1 MATTI
6 EYNIKVNDG
15 GATRT
20 VSQIE
25 MELHELNEEI
35 KDVDVNSDVFK
46 KAAKN
51 IQALT
56 KELDEANLA
65 IAGVTDED
73 KIRGFQGAIDI
84 VGGSV
89 AGLTGAIGLLGLES
103 EEFEKFTAYAANAIA
118 FSEGIRTAA
127 QGLVDLREVVLKAK
141 AANDAFNLSLLRN
154 PLVIVG
160 AALAALVAGLVE
172 YAHRLTPAVSRTETF
187 TNFLLSMGNASRF
200 AALQAQSLVDAQ
212 KEIASEETLLRLD
225 RSIQVLQA
233 FGQNTIDLQIQL
245 AEKQLEEL
253 EKGSEEYDDKL
264 TEILVLRAQKTKKAE
279 EDRAVAEQN
288 AYAKELERLQLKW
301 ELEQEAEGF
310 RQEYYEMF
318 GKESAMTFT
327 EAFNKTVEENVFDPN
342 DVLVMD
348 EYDPDNDPVLQG
360 LIEQGKQIREN
371 NVQIRKDQLEQVEE
385 EKANWQQRF
394 SIVSQ
399 GLDAIT
405 ELQNSSFELTMD
417 RLSRERDEVL
427 GNTSLTQEERERA
440 IAEIEAKER
449 KAQIQ
454 KIKRDR
460 DAFTIK
466 QTLVAAELVLE
477 ATSTA
482 QKQILMAQLS
492 AAEAV
497 NAGKSLAIEGAVQ
510 TGKASMSIGAFMA
523 ALGPLGI
530 AAFGVA
536 IAGVIASIIA
546 ARRAAKSQIAG
557 LGVSS
562 DLGDLSS
569 VVTPNAPVSAQMDQ
583 TPMIPTG
590 ISAEDIF
597 NQQAPVRAYV
607 LEGDVADS
615 SEAAAKLNQRRTL
628 G

>member
-6 EYNIKVNDG
+6 EYNIKVNDA

-20 VSQIE
+20 VNAIE
-25 MELHELNEEI
+25 EELEQVNSELKSLE
-35 KDVDVNSDVFK
+35 VNSDAFN
-46 KAAKN
+46 KAAKKS
-51 IQALT
+51 QALT
-56 KELDEANLA
+56 KELEKTELA

-73 KIRGFQGAIDI
+73 KIRGFQGAIDV

-127 QGLVDLREVVLKAK
+127 QGLVDLREVMKKAT
-141 AANDAFNLSLLRN
+141 AASNAFNLSLLKN
-154 PLVIVG
+154 PLVLVG

-200 AALQAQSLVDAQ
+200 AALQAQSLADAQ
-212 KEIASEETLLRLD
+212 AEISSDETNLRLE
-225 RSIQVLQA
+225 RSVAVLTA
-233 FGQNTIDLQIQL
+233 LGQETIDLQIQL

-253 EKGSEEYDDKL
+253 EKGSEEYEDKL
-264 TEILVLRAQKTKKAE
+264 TEILVLRAQKTKKLE
-279 EDRAVAEQN
+279 EDRATAEQE
-288 AYAKELERLQLKW
+288 AYQAELARLQGEW

-318 GKESAMTFT
+318 GKESAMSFT
-327 EAFNKTVEENVFDPN
+327 EAFNKTVEENVFDP
-342 DVLVMD
+342 DSVLVLD
-348 EYDPDNDPVLQG
+348 EFDPEEDPTFQALVKQG
-360 LIEQGKQIREN
+360 QQLREN
-371 NVQIRKDQLEQVEE
+371 NVEARKQQLEVVDQERE
-385 EKANWQQRF
+385 NWQSRF
-394 SIVSQ
+394 NIVSQ
-399 GLDAIT
+399 GLDAIQQ
-405 ELQNSSFELTMD
+405 LQDSSFDLTMD
-417 RLSRERDEVL
+417 RLSRERDEIL
-427 GNTSLTQEERERA
+427 NNSSLTQEEREKS

-449 KAQIQ
+449 EAQIK

-482 QKQILMAQLS
+482 QKQILMAQLT

-510 TGKASMSIGAFMA
+510 TGKASMSLGTFMA

-536 IAGVIASIIA
+536 IVGVIASIVA
-546 ARRAAKSQIAG
+546 ARRAAKQQIG
-557 LGVSS
+557 ELGVSS
-562 DLGDLSS
+562 DVGNLGS
-569 VVTPNAPVSAQMDQ
+569 VVATGGSSAPPPPPQDFV
-583 TPMIPTG
+583 PTG
-590 ISAEDIF
+590 ISAEDVF

-607 LEGDVADS
+607 LTGDVNSAE
-615 SEAAAKLNQRRTL
+615 EAQAKLEQRRTL